1 MSKLT
6 DLTLSAA
13 RDGLQNKDFTATE
26 LTKAHIERAEAATKL
41 NAMILATPEK
51 ALEMAAASDE
61 KLAQGS
67 GGALEWRADWR
78 EGFILHKKGV
88 RTTACSQ
95 ILANLHRPMK
105 AP

>member
-67 GGALEWRADWR
+67 GGALE
-78 EGFILHKKGV
+78 GV
-88 RTTACSQ
+88 PIGVKDLFCTKACAQ
-95 ILANLHRPMK
+95 QLVLKFLANLHRPMK